1 MNYILY
7 VSQRNKIVDQ
17 CRERS
22 FTDIDPRVLANEKPV
37 RFGRSRLQRH
47 MSYEIMRPMET
58 TTRMSGFFREPR
70 EVNSLNVMLQKIV
83 TPSERRTYGK
93 VI

>member
-17 CRERS
+17 CLKQG

-47 MSYEIMRPMET
+47 TDYETVRPMET

-70 EVNSLNVMLQKIV
+70 EVNSLNVMLQNIV

>member
-17 CRERS
+17 YRERS
-22 FTDIDPRVLANEKPV
+22 FIDIDPRVLANEKPG

-47 MSYEIMRPMET
+47 TDYETVRPMET

-70 EVNSLNVMLQKIV
+70 EVNSLNVMLQNIV

>member
-1 MNYILY
+1 
-7 VSQRNKIVDQ
+7 V
-17 CRERS
+17 
-22 FTDIDPRVLANEKPV
+22 
-37 RFGRSRLQRH
+37 
-47 MSYEIMRPMET
+47 RPMET

>member
-17 CRERS
+17 CRERG

-47 MSYEIMRPMET
+47 TDYETVRPMET
-58 TTRMSGFFREPR
+58 TTRISGFFREPR

>member
-22 FTDIDPRVLANEKPV
+22 FIDIDPRVLANEKPV

-47 MSYEIMRPMET
+47 TDYETVRPMET

-70 EVNSLNVMLQKIV
+70 EVNSLNVMLQNIV

>member
-17 CRERS
+17 YRERS
-22 FTDIDPRVLANEKPV
+22 FIDIDPRVLANEKPV

-58 TTRMSGFFREPR
+58 TTRTQGSPLEPR

>member
-17 CRERS
+17 CRKQG

-47 MSYEIMRPMET
+47 TDYETVRPMET

-70 EVNSLNVMLQKIV
+70 EVNSLNVMLQNIV